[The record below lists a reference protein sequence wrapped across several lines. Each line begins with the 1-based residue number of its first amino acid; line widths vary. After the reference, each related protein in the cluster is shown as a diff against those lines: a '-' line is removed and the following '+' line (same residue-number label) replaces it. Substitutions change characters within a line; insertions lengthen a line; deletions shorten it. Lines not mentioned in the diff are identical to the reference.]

1 MKNSDLRI
9 YAIRLLSMLNFYYS
23 LRSLEKMLRIHHQT
37 LWKYINMQSIPKE
50 DTALK
55 LLTIISENK
64 VVHRIV
70 LEELKEGEG
79 EEWRLARKPGF
90 IALFT
95 LLALPH
101 LERLRVNTLVPLSL
115 HACFLASPLAVELDA
130 LICPVLEHELKREK
144 QGVLTIS
151 YCEND
156 IVKLAAIPRSC
167 IRPSSR
173 IALIEV
179 IVSEENIEKVERVAD
194 AVRKAKATPVIVLT
208 VTSKLRGASRLK
220 GIEIVSVSNLLEEWS
235 SDILHVYR
243 ENKGN
248 QLGEGRI
255 EAGET
260 SREKH
265 ARAEN

>member
-9 YAIRLLSMLNFYYS
+9 YAIRLLSVLNFYYS

-55 LLTIISENK
+55 LLTAIGENK

-70 LEELKEGEG
+70 FEELKESEG

-101 LERLRVNTLVPLSL
+101 LERLRVNSLVPLSL

-130 LICPVLEHELKREK
+130 LICPLLEYELKREK
-144 QGVLTIS
+144 HGVLTFD
-151 YCEND
+151 YCENNT
-156 IVKLAAIPRSC
+156 IKLAALPRSC

-173 IALIEV
+173 IALIEI
-179 IVSEENIEKVERVAD
+179 IVSEENVEKVERVVD
-194 AVRKAKATPVIVLT
+194 AIRKAKATPVIVLT
-208 VTSKLRGASRLK
+208 ITSKLRGVSRLS

-235 SDILHVYR
+235 GDILHLYR
-243 ENKGN
+243 EIKDSQIDGD
-248 QLGEGRI
+248 GI
-255 EAGET
+255 VVT
-260 SREKH
+260 KSSS
-265 ARAEN
+265 